1 MQKLEA
7 MKNAFAVSTNTY
19 HGFSLDEALSGIAK
33 AGFKNVE
40 LTAVKGWTEHLTSAL
55 SEKEIAEARKKCA
68 SYGLNPI
75 ALSGHCNLMDE
86 ARLSDFEANIALA
99 AALGCKYI
107 VTSTGE
113 AHFGHNQGSAEEV
126 LIANI
131 RRVLKACESKGLV
144 MVLETHGEFGT
155 GESLAR
161 ITRKVGS
168 PRLGVNYDT
177 ANVVFYGKKL
187 PDEEILLCMGDV
199 KYVHLKDKA
208 GEQAEWN
215 FPALG
220 KGKLRLDKV
229 LQSLARA
236 GNLSPISLEVEF
248 TQAGPKDLAEVDRAV
263 KDSFDYL
270 KALGVVGA

>member
-1 MQKLEA
+1 MQKLGA

-19 HGFSLDEALSGIAK
+19 HNYTLDEALNGIAK

-40 LTAVKGWTEHLTSAL
+40 LTAVKGWTEHVSAAM
-55 SEKEIAEARKKCA
+55 SAAEIADLRKKCKA
-68 SYGLNPI
+68 LGLNPI
-75 ALSGHCNLMDE
+75 ALSGHCNLMDD
-86 ARLSDFEANIALA
+86 ARLADFTANIELA
-99 AALGCKYI
+99 GKLGCKYI

-113 AHFGHNQGSAEEV
+113 AHFGHDQGSPEDV

-131 RRVLKACESKGLV
+131 KKVLHSCESLGIT

-155 GESLAR
+155 GESLAK
-161 ITRKVGS
+161 ITRKVNS
-168 PRLGVNYDT
+168 PYLGVNYDT

-187 PDEEILLCMGDV
+187 PDEEIARCIGEV

-208 GEQAEWN
+208 GEMGEWN

-220 KGKLRLDKV
+220 KGELKLDRV
-229 LQSLARA
+229 LKALVDA
-236 GNLSPISLEVEF
+236 GNASPISLEVEF
-248 TQAGPKDLAEVDRAV
+248 TQAGAKNLAEVDKAV

-270 KALGVVGA
+270 KALGVV